1 MIDLTQVS
9 VSGSAKVNVYALD
22 GPDPGALV
30 GTALFEAGTRVTINS
45 FACREQMC
53 FRLEV
58 AADKSPE
65 SSFDSEGKEAVTV
78 GWREMGGVGGGLRLD
93 YGC

>member
-9 VSGSAKVNVYALD
+9 VSGSAKINVYTLD
-22 GPDPGALV
+22 GPNPGALV
-30 GTALFEAGTRVTINS
+30 GTTEFGAGKKATINS

-53 FRLEV
+53 FKLEV
-58 AADKSPE
+58 ADE
-65 SSFDSEGKEAVTV
+65 SEGKQVDWQEL
-78 GWREMGGVGGGLRLD
+78 GGVGGGLRLD